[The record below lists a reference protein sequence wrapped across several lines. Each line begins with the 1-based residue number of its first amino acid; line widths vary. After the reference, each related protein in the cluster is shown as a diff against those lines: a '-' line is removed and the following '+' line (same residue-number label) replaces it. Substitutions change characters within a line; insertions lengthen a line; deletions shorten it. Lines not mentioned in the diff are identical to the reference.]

1 MSPFRL
7 RGMPRQSLDRH
18 GPQSAYPV
26 QDEGE
31 LLPRHRDLGQLE
43 DDLPGVPHDP
53 TAHFDELD
61 LEASERPVL
70 EPPGQG

>member
-7 RGMPRQSLDRH
+7 RGMPRESLDRH

-31 LLPRHRDLGQLE
+31 LLPRHRFKLSKKA
-43 DDLPGVPHDP
+43 VI
-53 TAHFDELD
+53 
-61 LEASERPVL
+61 S
-70 EPPGQG
+70 QGPACSLMTTYPRQS